1 MKPLTIASCIVKSE
15 SHTSYP
21 NGALV
26 AKGTVNYFEN
36 PQPSCGYIPTRIKN
50 VSVTND
56 GGVEFFGGE
65 KSEYTASTLR
75 AIAKAI
81 SELADLAEESHIKL
95 IELNK

>member
-15 SHTSYP
+15 SHKSFP
-21 NGALV
+21 FGELV

-36 PQPSCGYIPTRIKN
+36 PKPSDGYIPTHIRN

-56 GGVEFFGGE
+56 DGVEFFGGE
-65 KSEYTASTLR
+65 KVEYTASTLR

-81 SELADLAEESHIKL
+81 FELADLAEESHAKL